1 MNEMPPKM
9 FETTSATPSLES
21 LRRPTDTKC
30 MTTRG
35 QMWLT
40 VAFAV
45 FLLTPSLYGF
55 ACKFIEFIH
64 IFRGNVDGV
73 FAITPI
79 TNYLFASL
87 GFFCMMCWALGQGM
101 FADIERPKQQMLE
114 MEAMLDRDQ
123 MPFPK
128 STTTNPENPRH
139 SSR

>member
-1 MNEMPPKM
+1 MNEIPPKV
-9 FETTSATPSLES
+9 FETSPAPPSLES

-45 FLLTPSLYGF
+45 FLLAPSLYGF
-55 ACKFIEFIH
+55 AGKFIEFIH

-87 GFFCMMCWALGQGM
+87 GFFCMMFWALGQGM
-101 FADIERPKQQMLE
+101 FADIERPKQQMLDV
-114 MEAMLDRDQ
+114 EAMLDRNQ
-123 MPFPK
+123 LPCPNSK
-128 STTTNPENPRH
+128 ETTP
-139 SSR
+139 